1 MNSICLMGR
10 LTGDPELK
18 TTQNGVSVT
27 SFSVAVDRAYRSK
40 EQERQTDFINCVA
53 WRNTAEFI
61 SRYFRKGQRIALQG
75 SLQSRKYTAND
86 GSQRTVYEVVV
97 DNAFFCESKGGNA
110 GGTPSYDS
118 QIPVMSEPKPAFSPV
133 HSGDF
138 EPIFADTDE
147 DLPF

>member
-1 MNSICLMGR
+1 MNSVCLMGR

-18 TTQNGVSVT
+18 TTQSGVSVT

-40 EQERQTDFINCVA
+40 DSERQTDFINCVA
-53 WRNTAEFI
+53 WRQTAEFI

-97 DNAFFCESKGGNA
+97 DNAFFCESKAGNA
-110 GGTPSYDS
+110 AGAPSYDS
-118 QIPVMSEPKPAFSPV
+118 QIPQYSEAKPAFSTAN
-133 HSGDF
+133 SGDF
-138 EPIFADTDE
+138 EEILTDE

>member
-1 MNSICLMGR
+1 MNAICLMGR

-18 TTQNGVSVT
+18 TTQSGVSVT

-40 EQERQTDFINCVA
+40 DQERQTDFINCVA

-61 SRYFRKGQRIALQG
+61 SRFFHKGQRIALQG

-110 GGTPSYDS
+110 GGVPGYDS
-118 QIPVMSEPKPAFSPV
+118 QVPVYSEAKPAFSTAN
-133 HSGDF
+133 SGDF
-138 EPIFADTDE
+138 EDILTDE

>member
-1 MNSICLMGR
+1 MNAICLMGR

-18 TTQNGVSVT
+18 TTQSGVSVT

-40 EQERQTDFINCVA
+40 DQERQTDFINCVA

-110 GGTPSYDS
+110 GGTPGYDS
-118 QIPVMSEPKPAFSPV
+118 QVPAFSEAKPAFSTAN
-133 HSGDF
+133 SGDF
-138 EPIFADTDE
+138 EDILLRFGNS
-147 DLPF
+147 

>member
-1 MNSICLMGR
+1 MNSVCLMGR

-18 TTQNGVSVT
+18 TTQSGVSVT

-40 EQERQTDFINCVA
+40 DQERQTDFINCVA

-86 GSQRTVYEVVV
+86 GSQRTVFEVVV

-110 GGTPSYDS
+110 AGAPGYDS
-118 QIPVMSEPKPAFSPV
+118 QVPQYSEAKPAFSTAN
-133 HSGDF
+133 SGDF
-138 EPIFADTDE
+138 EEILTDE

>member
-18 TTQNGVSVT
+18 TTQSGVSVT
-27 SFSVAVDRAYRSK
+27 SFRVAVDRAYRAK
-40 EQERQTDFINCVA
+40 DQERQTDFIPCTA
-53 WRNTAEFI
+53 WRGTAEFI

-86 GSQRTVYEVVV
+86 GSQRTVFEVVV

-110 GGTPSYDS
+110 GGAPSYGS
-118 QIPVMSEPKPAFSPV
+118 QIPAMSEAKPAFTTANT
-133 HSGDF
+133 GAF
-138 EPIFADTDE
+138 EEMLGADE